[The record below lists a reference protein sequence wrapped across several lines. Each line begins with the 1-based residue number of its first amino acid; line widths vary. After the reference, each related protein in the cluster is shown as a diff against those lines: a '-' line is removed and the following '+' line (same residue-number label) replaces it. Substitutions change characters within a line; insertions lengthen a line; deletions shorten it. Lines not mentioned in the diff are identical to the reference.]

1 MRNTSKD
8 NISIRAKVCTIL
20 SGLLVIS
27 VLAFAVYA
35 RSRGCK
41 IPNIKNPA
49 WGVLVMVVCL
59 IAIWI
64 LIWGWKTMGDS
75 SKETVPTR
83 EKVCHVL
90 GWSLVVLTTALMYYV
105 NYSTRCM
112 IPTSRNAKRVYVFG
126 YVLSAWLINWHGKRK
141 TK

>member
-49 WGVLVMVVCL
+49 CWLLVMVVCV

-83 EKVCHVL
+83 EKVCHVYETNHL
-90 GWSLVVLTTALMYYV
+90 PFPPLTA
-105 NYSTRCM
+105 M
-112 IPTSRNAKRVYVFG
+112 IF
-126 YVLSAWLINWHGKRK
+126 I
-141 TK
+141 